1 MAVVSTIAICSLLI
15 TGGASPVSAPT
26 SEINTVSWISLIRDA
41 LADNPSVTSKR
52 AMLESS
58 NAGITTARWQFF
70 PTPSANVEKVQQ
82 TNDAIYRGTKQISKF
97 VVQQPLWTGGRLT
110 ANLDLAKAREVTALA
125 ELEMTRLQVAQKITE
140 IYGDWFLANAK
151 IKVIQFNID
160 ALDKKM
166 TLIQARIEQGM
177 AAPIDRVFVVGRIE
191 QLKSDLLSFQVQ
203 LRSAQTKMSQVLGRE
218 VKLQE
223 LALHTPIP
231 SQVTKLSED
240 DLKTLAEQHPSV
252 IRSEAQ
258 IKLQGAEIAS
268 AKADLQPDV
277 YLKFDRQFGNYLYDN
292 LGPQNHTFVGF
303 NTRFGAGLSN
313 RSIIASAMSKLE
325 SANLDQEQSKRLIF
339 EQISTDLSSIQVMP
353 ARLQALQASMM
364 ASKDTLD
371 SWERQYLVGK
381 KTWQDIINTHR
392 ELLISS
398 YAFHEAHTT
407 WFVASWRFNMHAEGL
422 EKILASSFP
431 SNICSQ

>member
-1 MAVVSTIAICSLLI
+1 M
-15 TGGASPVSAPT
+15 
-26 SEINTVSWISLIRDA
+26 RDA
-41 LADNPSVTSKR
+41 LADNPSVVTKR

-58 NAGITTARWQFF
+58 NSGITTARWQFF
-70 PTPSANVEKVQQ
+70 PTPSANVEKVQE
-82 TNDAIYRGTKQISKF
+82 TNDATYRGTTQISKLS
-97 VVQQPLWTGGRLT
+97 VQQPLWTGGRLT
-110 ANLDLAKAREVTALA
+110 ANLDSAKAREVSALA
-125 ELEMTRLQVAQKITE
+125 ELEMARLQLAQKITE

-151 IKVIQFNID
+151 IKVIKFNID

-166 TLIQARIEQGM
+166 TLIEARIEQGM

-218 VKLQE
+218 VKSQE
-223 LALHTPIP
+223 LEIHTPIP
-231 SQVTKLSED
+231 SQVAKLTDE
-240 DLKTLAEQHPSV
+240 DLKTLAKQHPSV

-258 IKLQGAEIAS
+258 IKLQEAEIAS
-268 AKADLQPDV
+268 AKADLQPDAYV
-277 YLKFDRQFGNYLYDN
+277 KFDRQFGNYLYDN
-292 LGPQNHTFVGF
+292 LGPQNHTFIGF

-313 RSIIASAMSKLE
+313 RSIISSAMSKLE
-325 SANLDQEQSKRLIF
+325 SANQDQEQSQRLIF
-339 EQISTDLSSIQVMP
+339 EQISSDLTSIQAMP
-353 ARLQALQASMM
+353 SRLQSLHASMM

-381 KTWQDIINTHR
+381 KSWQDIINAHR
-392 ELLISS
+392 ELLIAS

-422 EKILASSFP
+422 EKILASSVP